1 MVEAMLNQ
9 IATEKGCS
17 NQKAE
22 AYFLKQNCQ
31 HIELKR
37 DGTSPEVA
45 TATAGTATHPLI
57 H

>member
-1 MVEAMLNQ
+1 VNSVSQTFIKTPMVEAMLNQ

-31 HIELKR
+31 HIELN
-37 DGTSPEVA
+37 GT
-45 TATAGTATHPLI
+45 
-57 H
+57 